1 MPGFQASILEGH
13 NTSRSRVVNNLRV
26 LENVDVASKSAVLYR
41 VIRAALSRLE
51 ADDKSEFKALPAYM
65 ELFAQQNA
73 GSRVCCQLDD
83 AGRFFRAF
91 LSIGSVVRAQ
101 ESLLPVWECD
111 GTHMK
116 TEHYNGI
123 TLTLLGKDG
132 NKRIV
137 PVAIGYVHKETTDN
151 YVWFF
156 ANCVAG
162 GVSLHDRPTFT
173 DRGKQLNAQNTLKR
187 LGIKVHIKFCAVH
200 IRFNTVDKFKKQLV
214 TKDNVNELIM
224 NLQSS
229 RTVREYERNIDF
241 IRSRFPIG
249 VLSKHG
255 DKTTEEFVWSYLRRI
270 NPISWTV
277 LGNSS
282 LDPGE
287 VKWLDDNWKGAESY
301 GDSLPLYGVRSTS
314 GAEGDN
320 NGLLW
325 TGARNNLLFR
335 ALRAYCLRALTTRN
349 ALLKEANAWMAQELD
364 VTPHAKKLFDDEK
377 RHVAKLTVV
386 QSNLSCFYVFDPFE
400 RSNVASSTTMF
411 ETNMANGKCRPCR
424 VEEQLNIPCRHIQA
438 VLYELERQNP
448 GRIPVY
454 NTLQYFH
461 SAYLVHTVHDTFAGI
476 DINLPVDS
484 ISTDNFT
491 VLPAPLYRQAGGS
504 KKTRV
509 ADTQRGE
516 KRIRSRGEEPKC
528 SRSQRNGLNLA
539 RKDSIAVDA
548 YDDSVAIDA
557 FFQSRVRAAV
567 QSQRA
572 EYNCSMCGSAGHNAS
587 TCTFTGQDIEEAG
600 TGIRPGVYILGESP
614 LQHLRYSTN
623 GPELKMQDSPTLLN
637 TQCKELQ

>member
-1 MPGFQASILEGH
+1 MPGFKASILEGH

-173 DRGKQLNAQNTLKR
+173 DRDKQL
-187 LGIKVHIKFCAVH
+187 
-200 IRFNTVDKFKKQLV
+200 
-214 TKDNVNELIM
+214 
-224 NLQSS
+224 
-229 RTVREYERNIDF
+229 
-241 IRSRFPIG
+241 
-249 VLSKHG
+249 
-255 DKTTEEFVWSYLRRI
+255 KTTEEFVWSYLRRI

-461 SAYLVHTVHDTFAGI
+461 SAYLVRTVHDTFAGI

-516 KRIRSRGEEPKC
+516 KRMRSRGEEPKC
-528 SRSQRNGLNLA
+528 SRSQRNGLILA
-539 RKDSIAVDA
+539 RTDSIAVDA

-614 LQHLRYSTN
+614 LQHC
-623 GPELKMQDSPTLLN
+623 GI
-637 TQCKELQ
+637 LQTDPN